1 MQHCEPSLQRAVE
14 RQQVGMVVRL
24 LHQCFG
30 RLFEKNAAEAGLDDI
45 TVAHGRILGFLA
57 RHADM
62 DVFQRDI
69 EQAFHINRS
78 SVTSILQI
86 MEKNGLIERHGVSG
100 DGRLKKVC
108 LTSHGEEMH
117 RRVMKVIDKTEKQ
130 MRANLTPEELST
142 FLALAEKIGNP

>member
-1 MQHCEPSLQRAVE
+1 
-14 RQQVGMVVRL
+14 MVVRL

-57 RHADM
+57 HHADM

-108 LTSHGEEMH
+108 LTLHGEEMH
-117 RRVMKVIDKTEKQ
+117 RRVMKVIDKTEEQ
-130 MRANLTPEELST
+130 MRASLTPEELST

>member
-24 LHQCFG
+24 LHHRFG
-30 RLFEKNAAEAGLDDI
+30 RLFEENAAEAELDDI

-57 RHADM
+57 YHADT

-78 SVTSILQI
+78 SVTSIL
-86 MEKNGLIERHGVSG
+86 
-100 DGRLKKVC
+100 
-108 LTSHGEEMH
+108 
-117 RRVMKVIDKTEKQ
+117 
-130 MRANLTPEELST
+130 
-142 FLALAEKIGNP
+142 